1 MTRLPAPASIVRLGL
16 LAVAPSAMAAPEV
29 AARAPQPLDPTL
41 GLSAKSWLL
50 IAVGLVAAAVGS
62 MLMLREARA
71 ARRREQEL
79 ARDREA
85 LSDAYN
91 RAEAKSAQL
100 QATLAGMSDGV
111 MMLDGDLR
119 LVEWNDNFP
128 EFTGVPRE
136 ILRVGVS
143 MEEMLRAQA
152 LAGEFGAVE
161 VEAEV
166 QRRITLLRSYRGG
179 EPYERVRPNGR
190 VLELRRRP
198 LPGGGFVTLY
208 SDVTARKAAEATQRE
223 TRRLAEAAIEQ
234 RAQFVAMASH
244 EIRGLVNAVMSSFT
258 LLDQSG
264 LTDHQRA
271 LAATGRQAGSELLG
285 LISDI
290 LDLARIDAGHP
301 ALRPADFEVAALLES
316 VREMFCGPAAARGIV
331 LNVSIA
337 PDVPSH
343 LYADAQRLR
352 QILINF
358 AGNACKYSR
367 PGPVTLRAQMQ
378 ASDGGEALRLSVRDQ
393 GPRIPE
399 QQAALLFVPFA
410 RLDYAREIGAPG
422 TGLGLAICERVT
434 RLMGG
439 RIGLAPSSSRHDEQG
454 GNEFWVTIP
463 LQSADDT
470 ALERAAIMAGA
481 HRRARRANVLL
492 VEDVP
497 SNRVL
502 TAALLRRAGHRVDVA
517 ETGAEAIGLV
527 QARPYDIVFMDLVMP
542 LMDGYEA
549 ARRVRALPGPE
560 GRVPII
566 ALTASDDE
574 EKPAALADA
583 GINGLL
589 AKPVHRDE
597 LSDALDATVWKTRR
611 RPAPTRPATPASDLL
626 IDAARL
632 QDLQRDL
639 PHGMFDDLLE
649 QCLTDIRGR
658 LRLLRQALAG
668 GEIDSAGRAA
678 HALAGTASGY
688 ALAGLERRMRSVMRA
703 ANAGDLAAAAAEL
716 AEVDG
721 ELERSAALVR
731 SLLQAQAAA

>member
-1 MTRLPAPASIVRLGL
+1 MRRLSVPAAVVRFGL
-16 LAVAPSAMAAPEV
+16 LTVAPSAMAAPE
-29 AARAPQPLDPTL
+29 AAVRTAQPLDPTF
-41 GLSAKSWLL
+41 GLPGQSWLL
-50 IAVGLVAAAVGS
+50 IAVGLIAAALGS

-71 ARRREQEL
+71 ARRREKEL
-79 ARDREA
+79 ARDRATLSEA
-85 LSDAYN
+85 YQ
-91 RAEAKSAQL
+91 RAEAKNAQL

-111 MMLDGDLR
+111 MMLDADLR

-143 MEEMLRAQA
+143 MEEMIRAQA
-152 LAGEFGAVE
+152 LAGEFGAVD

-166 QRRITLLRSYRGG
+166 RRRMALLRGYRGG

-208 SDVTARKAAEATQRE
+208 SDVTARKAAEAAQRE

-264 LTDHQRA
+264 LTRHQRE
-271 LAATGRQAGSELLG
+271 LAATGRQAGTELLQ
-285 LISDI
+285 LIGDI

-301 ALRPADFEVAALLES
+301 APRPAYFEVAPLLEG
-316 VREMFCGPAAARGIV
+316 VREMFNGPAAARGIG
-331 LNVSIA
+331 LHTSIA
-337 PDVPSH
+337 PEVPAR

-352 QILINF
+352 HILMNF

-367 PGPVTLRAQMQ
+367 PGPVMLGAQMQ
-378 ASDGGEALRLSVRDQ
+378 PFDGGEALRLSVHDQ

-410 RLDYAREIGAPG
+410 RLDYARETSAPG
-422 TGLGLAICERVT
+422 TGLGLAICERLT

-439 RIGLAPSSSRHDEQG
+439 RIGLGPAPSMHDEQG

-463 LQSADDT
+463 LRTADEA
-470 ALERAAIMAGA
+470 ALSGAEMLAGA

-497 SNRVL
+497 SNRTL
-502 TAALLRRAGHRVDVA
+502 TAVLLRRGGHRVDVA
-517 ETGAEAIGLV
+517 ESGAEAILLA
-527 QARPYDIVFMDLVMP
+527 QSRPYDIVFMDLVMP
-542 LMDGYEA
+542 DMDGYEA
-549 ARRVRALPGPE
+549 ARRIRALPGPE

-589 AKPVHRDE
+589 AKPVHRTE
-597 LSDALDATVWKTRR
+597 LSDAVDATVWVRR
-611 RPAPTRPATPASDLL
+611 RPAAPTRPAAPLSDSL

-632 QDLQRDL
+632 HDLQRDL
-639 PHGMFDDLLE
+639 PAEMFADLLE
-649 QCLTDIRGR
+649 QCLADISGR
-658 LRLLRQALAG
+658 LLMLRQALAG
-668 GEIDSAGRAA
+668 GEIDNVGRVA
-678 HALAGTASGY
+678 HALAGMAGGY
-688 ALAGLERRMRSVMRA
+688 ALAGLERRMRGVMRA

-716 AEVDG
+716 AGVDG

-731 SLLQAQAAA
+731 DLLQAQAA